1 MKNNQLMLDNQG
13 KLESFQ
19 VSESFWKASQMN
31 LCEVKCGCLF
41 CLALT
46 EEDKQWNLLAP
57 I

>member
-19 VSESFWKASQMN
+19 VGESFWKASQMN

-41 CLALT
+41 CFALT
-46 EEDKQWNLLAP
+46 EEDKQ
-57 I
+57 